1 MTLKLQNKALH
12 KQIALLVSA
21 IVERNPIRHFVR
33 MYVCMY
39 VCVSQIL
46 TVKDFNDDAML
57 ASAICKDGIS
67 LM

>member
-33 MYVCMY
+33 MYVCMSM
-39 VCVSQIL
+39 CPQFL
-46 TVKDFNDDAML
+46 TIKDFNDDVML
-57 ASAICKDGIS
+57 ASALCKDDIS